1 MVNYLVGTGRGR
13 QCGHREVPGRD
24 RWPSLDTGEKSVYT
38 VTPLGVDI
46 IGCNTGLQRVSC
58 VTLGELHMLSEL
70 QFLHV

>member
-1 MVNYLVGTGRGR
+1 MKTERRQAGTGGPLWTQERR
-13 QCGHREVPGRD
+13 
-24 RWPSLDTGEKSVYT
+24 VYT

>member
-1 MVNYLVGTGRGR
+1 M
-13 QCGHREVPGRD
+13 
-24 RWPSLDTGEKSVYT
+24 YT